1 MVKTRL
7 QNQSASA
14 AGGLRYTGPID
25 CFKKI
30 VSAEGWGG
38 LYRGLKPNLIGVT
51 PEKAIKLTINDSLRE
66 WFTEGNGDG
75 KIRLWQEMASGAGA
89 GFFQVAATNPMEIVK
104 LRMQLQGE
112 SGVKKSAFATIQEM
126 GVKGLYKGT
135 AACWLRDVPFSIV
148 FFPLFANL
156 KTAFNGENSM
166 LGLFAAGAIAGSIS
180 AGTVTPCDVIKTR
193 LQVAGSPYTGIGD
206 AFSRIVKEE
215 GWIALKKGLEPRMI
229 VQAPLFGI
237 TLFAFDK
244 QKKYLAAKAAEKE
257 QAGR

>member
-7 QNQSASA
+7 QNQTASGP
-14 AGGLRYTGPID
+14 GGLRYTGPID
-25 CFKKI
+25 CFQKI
-30 VSAEGWGG
+30 VKNEGYSG

-51 PEKAIKLTINDSLRE
+51 PEKAIKLTLNDVFRE
-66 WFTEGNGDG
+66 YFTEKNGDG
-75 KIRLWQEMASGAGA
+75 KIKLWQEMISGAGA

-112 SGVKKSAFATIQEM
+112 SGAKLTALNTIQDL
-126 GVKGLYKGT
+126 GLRGLYKGT

-156 KTAFNGENSM
+156 KIAFNGDNS
-166 LGLFAAGAIAGSIS
+166 LFGLFCAGAISGSVAAGS
-180 AGTVTPCDVIKTR
+180 VTPCDVIKTR
-193 LQVAGSPYTGIGD
+193 LQVVNSPYKGIGD

-215 GWIALKKGLEPRMI
+215 GFIALKKGLEPRMI

-237 TLFAFDK
+237 TLLAFEA
-244 QKKYLAAKAAEKE
+244 QKKYLANRALEAAQK
-257 QAGR
+257 QQ